1 MHQAAGDFAI
11 EITNLANQTYDTC
24 DIPERMKESGFIV
37 IPEKEG
43 AVECGKHRTSSI
55 VSQVAKIVLRVTD
68 ERLKRK
74 TEETVDRTQFCFSKS
89 KVTGNAIFVVRAYIE
104 RVIEKQKDLFKCFV
118 DFDKAFDVVRHEVLV
133 ERLRSLGVD
142 TADIR
147 VMTNLYWGQRAVVK
161 IEDGKNDWIDIER
174 SETRLCGVT
183 EFVLTLLTGHHG
195 RNGRY
200 GRYKGRR
207 IEHK

>member
-55 VSQVAKIVLRVTD
+55 VSQVEKTVLRVID

-74 TEETVDRTQFCFSKS
+74 TEETVDRTQFGFR
-89 KVTGNAIFVVRAYIE
+89 KV
-104 RVIEKQKDLFKCFV
+104 K
-118 DFDKAFDVVRHEVLV
+118 
-133 ERLRSLGVD
+133 
-142 TADIR
+142 
-147 VMTNLYWGQRAVVK
+147 
-161 IEDGKNDWIDIER
+161 
-174 SETRLCGVT
+174 
-183 EFVLTLLTGHHG
+183 
-195 RNGRY
+195 
-200 GRYKGRR
+200 
-207 IEHK
+207 